1 MSKDKNLLLGC
12 SYFDLSHCGY
22 IESKDIED
30 ILFPLELDLSRAE
43 IKKLAAKLAVKDQ
56 TNYRSLTDG
65 EEGVDDPE
73 NINETKAVEL
83 AKGFKKFIPGNDE
96 KPADKAINDNMVHY
110 KGSVIDVAKLQEK
123 LDKSEKVRSATDLK
137 LIELQKKFSN
147 LKESSDKSERSRDK
161 LGSDLKD
168 IKKKVRGLEDDLKSS
183 QAEASKFLH
192 VLTEVHSKVKPIVSP
207 PEKTE
212 EKGTET
218 IPQV

>member
-1 MSKDKNLLLGC
+1 
-12 SYFDLSHCGY
+12 
-22 IESKDIED
+22 
-30 ILFPLELDLSRAE
+30 
-43 IKKLAAKLAVKDQ
+43 
-56 TNYRSLTDG
+56 
-65 EEGVDDPE
+65 
-73 NINETKAVEL
+73 
-83 AKGFKKFIPGNDE
+83 
-96 KPADKAINDNMVHY
+96 MVHY

-218 IPQV
+218 IPQVNGTAEEEPEDSKVKVEVKPDTVKGEVNSESKEETVEG